1 MNAAKLMKAIAKFL
15 IATILVQLGI
25 WLFLWINALNTI
37 NESMDV
43 LVGKVTEANCID
55 GPTGEYDDM
64 TSILLRTNL
73 ENPFF
78 QYPIHISSYSR
89 VESAG
94 SDLYKYNIVDGTRNG
109 NDGFTVKK
117 SDGKTVDKDT
127 KDKKNKKLKKV
138 ITTTV
143 ISAVIGIP
151 ILRGAV
157 SLFDNVSDSINNS
170 KAIRVAR
177 LDEDGLTSD
186 AMLTQQEFSERITS
200 GVLPNASTSGDT
212 LVVCDKLK
220 DDVLNAFWMEQSMSI
235 ESNRALTMA
244 TVTGIYTV
252 NSSLDA
258 KEVADTFFR
267 LYENTDEYRNT
278 FDRLL
283 VSVNGRIFE
292 HSRLRL
298 EGGLNQAE
306 LTLPED
312 ASSNTEITDRISLD
326 GLTELSDSQITE
338 YYYDGINYLLFEKDE
353 CSSVDNLLN
362 DYFYLFNELYRVVGE
377 TPKISVVLRI
387 ECGDSS
393 IVILVD
399 AFKAYEY
406 GYNIGELDALAQY
419 GYVMQFHDVYALIA
433 GSARATL
440 DSLYYGLLG

>member
-1 MNAAKLMKAIAKFL
+1 MARDRA
-15 IATILVQLGI
+15 
-25 WLFLWINALNTI
+25 
-37 NESMDV
+37 
-43 LVGKVTEANCID
+43 
-55 GPTGEYDDM
+55 
-64 TSILLRTNL
+64 
-73 ENPFF
+73 
-78 QYPIHISSYSR
+78 
-89 VESAG
+89 
-94 SDLYKYNIVDGTRNG
+94 
-109 NDGFTVKK
+109 
-117 SDGKTVDKDT
+117 VDKDT
-127 KDKKNKKLKKV
+127 KEKRNKKLKKI

-151 ILRGAV
+151 LLWGAV
-157 SLFDNVSDSINNS
+157 SLFDNVSDSISNS

-186 AMLTQQEFSERITS
+186 AMLTQQEISERITR

-212 LVVCDKLK
+212 LVICDKLK

-267 LYENTDEYRNT
+267 LYESTDEYRNT

-298 EGGLNQAE
+298 EGELNPAE

-326 GLTELSDSQITE
+326 GLTELSDSQVNE
-338 YYYDGINYLLFEKDE
+338 YYHDGINYLLFEKEE

-377 TPKISVVLRI
+377 TPKTSVVLRI

-419 GYVMQFHDVYALIA
+419 GYVMQFHDMYALIA
-433 GSARATL
+433 GSARSTL